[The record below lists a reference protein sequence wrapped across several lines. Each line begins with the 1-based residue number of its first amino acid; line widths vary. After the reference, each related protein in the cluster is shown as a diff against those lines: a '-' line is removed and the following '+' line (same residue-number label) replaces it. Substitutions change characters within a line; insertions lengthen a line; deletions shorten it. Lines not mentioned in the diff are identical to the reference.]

1 MLQYSKDGTTVSV
14 MLDTRR
20 IKSDGKCPVK
30 IRVTYKRS
38 RWYYPTGKDLTP
50 EEWEA
55 MPTTKARGLAST
67 RKDIESSYQ
76 IVRSAV
82 EELATS
88 GGFSLDALNNRLKGA
103 ATDTINTAFRA
114 KMDLLDR
121 AGRIGSMVVY
131 RGVLLG
137 LERFAGPHIRFEA
150 VTPSWLGRY
159 SAFLL
164 SEGKTQTTVA
174 IHLRHLRAILNEARQ
189 QGIIRDAQYPF
200 GRGRYEI
207 QEGAGRKMA
216 LSLDQIGQIAR
227 YDDGSE
233 ATAKYRDYWL
243 FLYLCNGINVAD
255 FVRLR
260 FRDMVNGEIC
270 FVRQKTEHTTRARKE
285 IRVSVVEQM
294 RAIIDRWGNVPAP
307 DRFIFPVLDGSEDAM
322 RRKMKTQFLTRAIN
336 KRMHAIGEA
345 LGIGNISTYTARHS
359 FATVLKRAGANI
371 AYISESL
378 GHQDLRTTENYLAS
392 FEREERIK
400 NAELLTKFNHRVMG
414 RHKYDKFP
422 SDMLSEGTIEAI
434 KKELIASGKID
445 KNLYDW
451 GVFNISIKRA
461 NMAQRHRF
469 VESLKKLREY
479 CDTNDVYWTSIPG
492 VARITG
498 RNVKTI
504 RDWIN
509 KGFIPVARI
518 GYISPSTYIVLKEA
532 IESLSGLIYNS
543 KLKKKLNH

>member
-137 LERFAGPHIRFEA
+137 LERFAGLHIRFEA

-159 SAFLL
+159 SAFLQ

-255 FVRLR
+255 FVRLK

-400 NAELLTKFNHRVMG
+400 NAELLTKF
-414 RHKYDKFP
+414 
-422 SDMLSEGTIEAI
+422 
-434 KKELIASGKID
+434 
-445 KNLYDW
+445 
-451 GVFNISIKRA
+451 
-461 NMAQRHRF
+461 
-469 VESLKKLREY
+469 
-479 CDTNDVYWTSIPG
+479 
-492 VARITG
+492 
-498 RNVKTI
+498 
-504 RDWIN
+504 
-509 KGFIPVARI
+509 
-518 GYISPSTYIVLKEA
+518 
-532 IESLSGLIYNS
+532 
-543 KLKKKLNH
+543 